1 MADTSSDLNFTIE
14 ERLHLDVDG
23 YLIVPG
29 FLPQAE
35 VISLREEIVETE
47 QRFLRD
53 GTRPRAPGYLSH
65 TSSGYFR
72 IDNLPHLA
80 TCFHR
85 YLSSPR
91 LVGRVEEM
99 IGHEPRLEQSD
110 AHIRRRVQGHPDAFI
125 FHRSPRLGLGSVERN
140 GLYHYPFV
148 KALTNLTELDRDDG
162 GTAVIPGSHKLP
174 AHLDPVLIQA
184 VSRDPSLIAQ
194 VVAPAGSTL
203 FFYESLIHSA
213 GINRSGKDRV
223 LVIGGFTPT
232 IFQPYRHPDPAF
244 VETLD
249 EREQALYSGS
259 KGWEGVERHRSLSP

>member
-1 MADTSSDLNFTIE
+1 MADTASDLNFTVE
-14 ERLHLDVDG
+14 QRLHLDVDG
-23 YLIVPG
+23 YLVVPG
-29 FLPQAE
+29 FLPQSE
-35 VISLREEIVETE
+35 VIALREEIMETE

-53 GTRPRAPGYLSH
+53 GTRPRAPGYLSQ
-65 TSSGYFR
+65 TSTGYFR

-80 TCFHR
+80 GCFHR

-99 IGHEPRLEQSD
+99 VGHEPRLEQSD
-110 AHIRRRVQGHPDAFI
+110 AHIRRQVHGHPDKFI
-125 FHRSPRLGLGSVERN
+125 FHRSPRLGLGSVEQN

-148 KALTNLTELDRDDG
+148 KALTNLTDLDVDDG

-174 AHLDPVLIQA
+174 GNLDPILIQA
-184 VSRDPSLIAQ
+184 AARDPSLMAQ
-194 VVAPAGSTL
+194 VIAPAGSTL

-213 GINRSGKDRV
+213 GINRSGKDRL

-244 VETLD
+244 IETLD
-249 EREQALYSGS
+249 EREKALYSGS
-259 KGWEGVERHRSLSP
+259 KGWEGLQKHRSLAP